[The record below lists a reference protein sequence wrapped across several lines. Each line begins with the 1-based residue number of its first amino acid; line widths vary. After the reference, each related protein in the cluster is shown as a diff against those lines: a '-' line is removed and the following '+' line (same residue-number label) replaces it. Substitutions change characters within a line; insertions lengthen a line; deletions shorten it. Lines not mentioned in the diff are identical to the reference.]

1 MEVPR
6 FVRRLSIISP
16 TMQRR
21 PKPPIHSLARS
32 GRYRQTTNHGQVF
45 FWFHVS
51 ETQKE
56 FLSNRAELSRA
67 GSSERAAGGTRA
79 LEWTG
84 MWVGSPGRP
93 GDQSINSTER
103 MGAGSRDR
111 WGSSTPGLAS
121 CNCHLVIPWWLC
133 CRQRGIGIGL
143 AAPIFILPSRDPFL
157 PSPLH
162 KARKTGLG
170 WDVCM

>member
-1 MEVPR
+1 
-6 FVRRLSIISP
+6 
-16 TMQRR
+16 MQRR

-111 WGSSTPGLAS
+111 WGSSTPGVSKLQLSLSNSMVAVLQTTWHRHRPCRAHLYSSFAGPFSSLPLA
-121 CNCHLVIPWWLC
+121 
-133 CRQRGIGIGL
+133 
-143 AAPIFILPSRDPFL
+143 
-157 PSPLH
+157 
-162 KARKTGLG
+162 
-170 WDVCM
+170 